1 MSTTGSGEATDI
13 AALTAEVEALRAE
26 LDETSRG
33 LMALYAE
40 LSTQTE
46 ELERARLAAEEATRA
61 KAAFLADMGHEIR
74 NPLNSVI
81 GFAELLDETE
91 LTPEQADYL
100 KPIRAAGDHLRS
112 LMDDLLDFSKLEAG
126 HFTFEA
132 IPFDVVGC
140 VEDALAI
147 VAPQAAAKQLSLA
160 AVFTPDTPTTASG
173 DPTRLRQILVNLLV
187 NAVKF
192 TAEGQVWV
200 ELAVVRTG
208 PDRASLSF
216 AVHDTGIGISPDA
229 LERIFVPFA
238 QADASTT
245 RRYGG
250 TGLGLS
256 IARELSERMDGEL
269 TVASEFGVGSTFTS
283 TVCLDVSAE
292 TLADPD
298 DQPLSGRTVLLVH
311 DDPVA
316 ERALRVHLTGWG
328 AVVRTEPGPVDPV
341 LAVVGAGSEPLL
353 GLGPAVPVVVLAPLS
368 VRRQTYDGVAAVLYS
383 PVRRSQLR
391 AAVNAALTTVTD
403 SRPA

>member
-1 MSTTGSGEATDI
+1 MSNEPADLT
-13 AALTAEVEALRAE
+13 ALTAEVEALRAE
-26 LDETSRG
+26 LEETNRG

-40 LSTQTE
+40 LSAQTD
-46 ELERARLAAEEATRA
+46 ELDRARVVAEEATRA

-91 LTPEQADYL
+91 LTHEQSDYL

-126 HFTFEA
+126 YFTFESV
-132 IPFDVVGC
+132 PFDLVGC

-147 VAPQAAAKQLSLA
+147 VAPQAAAKHLGLA
-160 AVFTPDTPTTASG
+160 AVFTHDTPATAHG

-200 ELAVVRTG
+200 ELTTR
-208 PDRASLSF
+208 RAGSTPACLSF
-216 AVHDTGIGISPDA
+216 AVHDTGIGIAPDA

-238 QADASTT
+238 QADASTH

-256 IARELSERMDGEL
+256 IARELSHRMDGEL
-269 TVASEFGVGSTFTS
+269 TVASEVGVGSTFTS
-283 TVCLDVSAE
+283 TVRMAVGPE
-292 TLADPD
+292 TLTDPD
-298 DQPLSGRTVLLVH
+298 DRPLCGRTVLLVH
-311 DDPVA
+311 DDPVT
-316 ERALRVHLTGWG
+316 ERALRTHLTSWG
-328 AVVRTEPGPVDPV
+328 AVVRTEPGPVDPA
-341 LAVVGAGSEPLL
+341 LAVVDAGAERFL
-353 GLGPAVPVVVLAPLS
+353 GLGHSVPVLVVVPLAL
-368 VRRQTYDGVAAVLYS
+368 RRQTPDGVAAVLHS

-391 AAVNAALTTVTD
+391 LAVDAVLSAIT
-403 SRPA
+403 A